1 MTLGPQTQI
10 SDNDVYNMKYTHTRL
25 IICWRLPK
33 TLPIV
38 KDDIL
43 KRQKERESR
52 IAVQM
57 RKLLSTSAE
66 LRTPLLSI
74 LAFHHLASVT

>member
-1 MTLGPQTQI
+1 MCEI
-10 SDNDVYNMKYTHTRL
+10 HSHTTYHL
-25 IICWRLPK
+25 LA
-33 TLPIV
+33 LAQNLADL

-74 LAFHHLASVT
+74 LAFHHLGCQ